1 MSDRQKL
8 PPYIVA
14 LNIVMIVIFLGIC
27 GLVFALTMSAKDLG
41 WELPTPDDSSAALSE
56 SITQNGESAQG
67 EVSSEITVQA
77 SSAE

>member
-8 PPYIVA
+8 PPYIIA
-14 LNIVMIVIFLGIC
+14 LNIIMIVIFLGIC

-41 WELPTPDDSSAALSE
+41 WDLPTPDDNSAPVSE
-56 SITQNGESAQG
+56 SVTQTV
-67 EVSSEITVQA
+67 EVTHEDASSEITVQA